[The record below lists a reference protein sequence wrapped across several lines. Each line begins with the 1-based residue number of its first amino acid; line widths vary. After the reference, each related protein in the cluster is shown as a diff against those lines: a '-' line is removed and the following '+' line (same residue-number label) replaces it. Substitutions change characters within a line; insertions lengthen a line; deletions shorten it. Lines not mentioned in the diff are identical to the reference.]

1 MSPSRRQSDFARTAA
16 SASSSSDALR
26 MRDLVRVT
34 GLPRE
39 TIHFYLAQGLLPK
52 PLKTGRNTAVY
63 GPEHLDR
70 LQRIK
75 DLQER
80 HFLPLRAIKAVLD
93 EGAFGGFSDEQESML
108 RRVRAS
114 MAPALSTSAAGTVSV
129 SKLVPSRVS
138 KEDFEEMKS
147 LGLIEVQGKGRDA
160 VVSEEDAHI
169 LSCWSDVQGQFTPEE
184 TEMTPAELAIYD
196 EAIEALVD
204 REAHLLTRRFTQM
217 SGERAA
223 ELIESGEPIVIRL
236 LAALRRK
243 KIGAL
248 LRAIPSSDRSED

>member
-1 MSPSRRQSDFARTAA
+1 MAQAA
-16 SASSSSDALR
+16 AEPCGEVLR
-26 MRDLVRVT
+26 MRDLVRAT

-63 GPEHLDR
+63 GVEHLDR

-80 HFLPLRAIKAVLD
+80 HFLPLRAIKAVLE
-93 EGAFGGFSDEQESML
+93 EGAFGGFSEEQESML

-114 MAPALSTSAAGTVSV
+114 MAPALTTSAAGTVLV
-129 SKLVPSRVS
+129 STLVPSRVT
-138 KEDFEEMKS
+138 KEELEQMKE
-147 LGLIEVQGKGRDA
+147 LGLIEVQGKGKDA

-169 LSCWSDVQGQFTPEE
+169 LSTWSDVKAQFRPDENDITP
-184 TEMTPAELAIYD
+184 TELQIYD
-196 EAIEALVD
+196 DAIESLVD
-204 REAHLLTRRFTQM
+204 REARLLTRRFAQM
-217 SGERAA
+217 TGERAA
-223 ELIESGEPIVIRL
+223 EIIATGEPTIMRL

-248 LRAIPSSDRSED
+248 LRAIPVSDPTGD

>member
-1 MSPSRRQSDFARTAA
+1 MSPTRRHTDLARSAA
-16 SASSSSDALR
+16 ATSGDALR

-93 EGAFGGFSDEQESML
+93 EGTFGGFSEEQESML

-114 MAPALSTSAAGTVSV
+114 MAPALSTSAAGTVAV
-129 SKLVPSRVS
+129 STLVPSRVS
-138 KEDFEEMKS
+138 KEDFEEMKA
-147 LGLIEVQGKGRDA
+147 LGLVEVKGRGREA

-169 LSCWSDVQGQFTPEE
+169 LACWSDVHAQFRPDENE
-184 TEMTPAELAIYD
+184 ITPAELAIYD

-204 REAHLLTRRFTQM
+204 REAHLLTRRFARMT
-217 SGERAA
+217 GERAA

-248 LRAIPSSDRSED
+248 LRAIPSRDRRKE

>member
-1 MSPSRRQSDFARTAA
+1 MSPTRRQSDFVRTAA
-16 SASSSSDALR
+16 TSGEALR
-26 MRDLVRVT
+26 MRDLVRIT

-93 EGAFGGFSDEQESML
+93 EGAFGGFSEEQESML

-114 MAPALSTSAAGTVSV
+114 MAPALTTSAAGTVAV
-129 SKLVPSRVS
+129 STLVPSRVS
-138 KEDFEEMKS
+138 AADFEEMKK
-147 LGLIEVQGKGRDA
+147 LGLVEVTGKGRDA

-169 LSCWSDVQGQFTPEE
+169 VSCWSDVSGQFEPDESQL
-184 TEMTPAELAIYD
+184 TPAELAIYD

-204 REAHLLTRRFTQM
+204 REAHLLTRRFTHM

-243 KIGAL
+243 KIAAL
-248 LRAIPSSDRSED
+248 LRALPGSDRGEG

>member
-1 MSPSRRQSDFARTAA
+1 
-16 SASSSSDALR
+16 
-26 MRDLVRVT
+26 MRDLVSRT

-80 HFLPLRAIKAVLD
+80 HFLPLRAIKAVLE
-93 EGAFGGFSDEQESML
+93 EGASGEFSDEQQAML

-114 MAPALSTSAAGTVSV
+114 LSPAGSPASPADVPLSS
-129 SKLVPSRVS
+129 LVPSRVS
-138 KEDFEEMKS
+138 RADFEALRG
-147 LGLIEVQGKGRDA
+147 LGFVGVKGKGTAARVSADDA
-160 VVSEEDAHI
+160 QILECWAEVGSLFREGEERVPPDVLSVYDDA
-169 LSCWSDVQGQFTPEE
+169 
-184 TEMTPAELAIYD
+184 MA
-196 EAIEALVD
+196 ALVD
-204 REAHLLTRRFTQM
+204 REARVITRRYTHL
-217 SGERAA
+217 SGARAA
-223 ELIESGEPIVIRL
+223 ELIASSEPVVLRL

-243 KIGAL
+243 KIAAL
-248 LRAIPSSDRSED
+248 LEGAAGARSRKG

>member
-1 MSPSRRQSDFARTAA
+1 MSPTRRETDVARNAAATAGEV
-16 SASSSSDALR
+16 LR

-114 MAPALSTSAAGTVSV
+114 MAPVLSTSAAGTVAV
-129 SKLVPSRVS
+129 SSLVPARVS
-138 KEDFEEMKS
+138 KEDFDEMKDR
-147 LGLIEVQGKGRDA
+147 GLIVVQGKGRDA
-160 VVSEEDAHI
+160 FVSEEDAHI
-169 LSCWSDVQGQFTPEE
+169 VTCWSDVQAQFHPDE
-184 TEMTPAELAIYD
+184 TDITPAELAIYD
-196 EAIEALVD
+196 EAVEALVD
-204 REAHLLTRRFTQM
+204 REAHLLTRRFAHMT
-217 SGERAA
+217 GERAA

-243 KIGAL
+243 KIAAL
-248 LRAIPSSDRSED
+248 LRAIPSSDRSDG

>member
-1 MSPSRRQSDFARTAA
+1 MGSPKRQADSA
-16 SASSSSDALR
+16 SAAETSPAAILR
-26 MRDLVRVT
+26 MRDLVRAT

-52 PLKTGRNTAVY
+52 PVKTGRNTAVY

-80 HFLPLRAIKAVLD
+80 HFLPLRAIKAVLE

-114 MAPALSTSAAGTVSV
+114 MAPVLTTSAAGTVAV
-129 SKLVPSRVS
+129 STLVPSRVS
-138 KEDFEEMKS
+138 KEELEEMKN
-147 LGLIEVQGKGRDA
+147 LGLVEVQGKGRDA
-160 VVSEEDAHI
+160 VVSEEDARI
-169 LSCWSDVQGQFTPEE
+169 LSCWSDVQSQFRPDENE
-184 TEMTPAELAIYD
+184 ITPAELAIYD
-196 EAIEALVD
+196 EAIETLVD
-204 REAHLLTRRFTQM
+204 REAHLLTRRFAQM

-223 ELIESGEPIVIRL
+223 ELIESGEPLVMGL

-243 KIGAL
+243 KIAAL
-248 LRAIPSSDRSED
+248 LRAIPATDRGDN

>member
-1 MSPSRRQSDFARTAA
+1 MSPSRRQESLATAPA
-16 SASSSSDALR
+16 TAGESLR
-26 MRDLVRVT
+26 MRDLVRIT

-39 TIHFYLAQGLLPK
+39 TIPFYLAQGLLPK

-63 GPEHLDR
+63 GTEHLDR

-80 HFLPLRAIKAVLD
+80 HFLPLRAIKAVLE
-93 EGAFGGFSDEQESML
+93 EGAFGGFSEEQESML

-114 MAPALSTSAAGTVSV
+114 MAPVLTTSAGTVAV
-129 SKLVPSRVS
+129 SSLVPSRVS
-138 KEDFEEMKS
+138 KEHFDQMCE
-147 LGLIEVQGKGRDA
+147 LGLIDVQGKGRDA
-160 VVSEEDAHI
+160 YVSSEDAHI
-169 LSCWSDVQGQFTPEE
+169 LTCWSEVQNQFHPDE
-184 TEMTPAELAIYD
+184 TELTPIELQIYD
-196 EAIEALVD
+196 EAIESLVD

-223 ELIESGEPIVIRL
+223 ELIETGEPRIMGL

-248 LRAIPSSDRSED
+248 LRAIPSPDPGQA

>member
-1 MSPSRRQSDFARTAA
+1 MSPTRRQSEFARTAA
-16 SASSSSDALR
+16 TASGEALR
-26 MRDLVRVT
+26 MRDLVRIT

-93 EGAFGGFSDEQESML
+93 EGAFGGFSEEQESML

-114 MAPALSTSAAGTVSV
+114 MAPALSTSAAGTVAV
-129 SKLVPSRVS
+129 STLVPSRVS
-138 KEDFEEMKS
+138 SKDFEEMRR
-147 LGLIEVQGKGRDA
+147 LGLVEVTGKGRDA

-169 LSCWSDVQGQFTPEE
+169 VSCWSDVSGQFEPDENE
-184 TEMTPAELAIYD
+184 LTPAELAIYD

-243 KIGAL
+243 KIAAL
-248 LRAIPSSDRSED
+248 LRAIPGSDRGDG

>member
-1 MSPSRRQSDFARTAA
+1 MSPTRRQSEFARTAA
-16 SASSSSDALR
+16 ATPGEVLR
-26 MRDLVRVT
+26 MRDLVRIT

-93 EGAFGGFSDEQESML
+93 EGAFGGFSEEQESML

-114 MAPALSTSAAGTVSV
+114 MAPALSTSAAGTVAV
-129 SKLVPSRVS
+129 STLVPSRVS
-138 KEDFEEMKS
+138 AKDFEEMRR
-147 LGLIEVQGKGRDA
+147 LGLVEVTGKGRDA

-169 LSCWSDVQGQFTPEE
+169 VSCWSDVSGQFERDE
-184 TEMTPAELAIYD
+184 NQLTPAELAIYD

-204 REAHLLTRRFTQM
+204 REAHLLTRRFTNM

-243 KIGAL
+243 KIAAL
-248 LRAIPSSDRSED
+248 LRAIPGSDRGEG

>member
-1 MSPSRRQSDFARTAA
+1 
-16 SASSSSDALR
+16 

-114 MAPALSTSAAGTVSV
+114 MAPALTTSAKGTVLV
-129 SKLVPSRVS
+129 STLVPSRVS
-138 KEDFEEMKS
+138 KEDLEQMAE
-147 LGLIEVQGKGRDA
+147 LGLIEVHGKGKDA
-160 VVSEEDAHI
+160 VLSEEDARI
-169 LSCWSDVQGQFTPEE
+169 LSAWSDVHAQFRPDEKD
-184 TEMTPAELAIYD
+184 MRPKELQIYD
-196 EAIEALVD
+196 EAVEALVD
-204 REAHLLTRRFTQM
+204 REAHLLTRRYAEM

-223 ELIESGEPIVIRL
+223 EIIENGEPTIMRL

-243 KIGAL
+243 KIAAL
-248 LRAIPSSDRSED
+248 LRAIPGSERGDRKSVV